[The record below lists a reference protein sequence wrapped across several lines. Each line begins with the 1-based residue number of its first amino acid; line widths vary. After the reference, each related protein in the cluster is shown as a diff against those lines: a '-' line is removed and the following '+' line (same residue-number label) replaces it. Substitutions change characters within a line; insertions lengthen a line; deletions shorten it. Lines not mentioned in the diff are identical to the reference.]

1 MENRRIPY
9 PFFMTKEYEQM
20 EREQQA
26 MKIERGTYNGE
37 KERLDRDYFKQM
49 YPTEIKRYLKV
60 IIEILDRLDGKNSF
74 LYDEYPDK
82 IRTDRLAEMI
92 LKNIPIEKNQTRE
105 SQKNVI
111 KLLLWEEIIRRRN
124 ASSQP

>member
-49 YPTEIKRYLKV
+49 YPTEVKRYLKV

-82 IRTDRLAEMI
+82 IRIDRLADMI
-92 LKNIPIEKNQTRE
+92 LNNIPIEKNRTRE

-111 KLLLWEEIIRRRN
+111 KLLLWEEIVRRRN

>member
-49 YPTEIKRYLKV
+49 YPTEVKRYLKV

-92 LKNIPIEKNQTRE
+92 LKNIPLEKNQTRE

-111 KLLLWEEIIRRRN
+111 KLLLWEEIVRRRN

>member
-49 YPTEIKRYLKV
+49 YPTEVKRYLKV

-92 LKNIPIEKNQTRE
+92 LKNIPVEKNQTRE

-111 KLLLWEEIIRRRN
+111 KLLLWEEIVRRRN

>member
-74 LYDEYPDK
+74 FYDEYPDK

-92 LKNIPIEKNQTRE
+92 LKNIPVEKNQTRE

>member
-9 PFFMTKEYEQM
+9 PFFMTKEYEQI
-20 EREQQA
+20 ERERQA
-26 MKIERGTYNGE
+26 MEINRGTYNGE

-49 YPTEIKRYLKV
+49 YPTEVKRYLKV

-111 KLLLWEEIIRRRN
+111 KLLLWEEIVRRRN

>member
-49 YPTEIKRYLKV
+49 YPTEVKRYLKV

>member
-49 YPTEIKRYLKV
+49 YPTEVKRYLKV

-74 LYDEYPDK
+74 FYDEYPDK
-82 IRTDRLAEMI
+82 IRTERLAEMI

>member
-26 MKIERGTYNGE
+26 MKIERGTFNGD
-37 KERLDRDYFKQM
+37 KERLDWDYFKQM
-49 YPTEIKRYLKV
+49 YPTEVKRYLKV

-111 KLLLWEEIIRRRN
+111 KLLLWEEIVRRRN

>member
-49 YPTEIKRYLKV
+49 YPTEVKRYLKV

-111 KLLLWEEIIRRRN
+111 KLLLWEEIARRRN

>member
-20 EREQQA
+20 EKEQQI
-26 MKIERGTYNGE
+26 MEIERGTYNGE

-74 LYDEYPDK
+74 FYDEYPDK

-92 LKNIPIEKNQTRE
+92 LKNIPVEKNQTRE